1 MKVSATSEILK
12 QRVLQQQL
20 INQLK
25 QTIIKATKQIEDI
38 KHLSFKDSKVGTIID
53 TYV

>member
-25 QTIIKATKQIEDI
+25 QTIVQATKQIENI
-38 KHLSFKDSKVGTIID
+38 KHLNFKDSKVGTIID
-53 TYV
+53 TYA